1 MKHKRGYSN
10 AQSHK
15 VFRTLNNEIPQFG
28 RRNVLDQQCW
38 EVNVDDLDGIEGMT
52 ESLKSPKDLPVF
64 YEPVS
69 VKSSPYER
77 EINTEGIKSER

>member
-1 MKHKRGYSN
+1 M
-10 AQSHK
+10 
-15 VFRTLNNEIPQFG
+15 PQFG

-38 EVNVDDLDGIEGMT
+38 EINVDDLGGMERMT
-52 ESLKSPKDLPVF
+52 ESLQSPKDLPVF

-77 EINTEGIKSER
+77 EILTEDVKSERQL

>member
-1 MKHKRGYSN
+1 M
-10 AQSHK
+10 
-15 VFRTLNNEIPQFG
+15 PQFG

-38 EVNVDDLDGIEGMT
+38 EINVDDLDGMERMT
-52 ESLKSPKDLPVF
+52 ESLQSSVTPKDLPVF

-77 EINTEGIKSER
+77 EILTEDVKSERQL